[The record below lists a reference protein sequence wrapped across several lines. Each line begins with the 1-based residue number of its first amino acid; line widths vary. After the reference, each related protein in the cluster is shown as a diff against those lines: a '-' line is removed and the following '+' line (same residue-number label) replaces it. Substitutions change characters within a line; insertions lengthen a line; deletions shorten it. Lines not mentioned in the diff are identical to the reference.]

1 MNIFRQRLEK
11 NDIDVAL
18 ITDDDNVYYLTGYY
32 DYLHMDFGRPTILV
46 VLREGQSILITPSID
61 FNSAESLARVDRIVS
76 WNDGV
81 GNEWREELPKVA
93 MNAMKVAIE
102 PNHIPP
108 VVHSYLVELIEAE
121 KLENASS
128 LLSDM
133 RMIKSDM
140 ELQLARHAGEVA
152 NAMMTAGRSAIG
164 SGIAEFEVA
173 IATSQAGTRMAAKLL
188 NAHYT
193 DEDMSPNTHFLQIMA
208 SGEAITKTHHRA
220 TTRIMKYGEP
230 VFLCFCGMTNFHRF
244 KLGFDRTFWI
254 GEIKDKSQEVVYEI
268 ALASHLAFLKTIE
281 AEFAEFKGPRYHV
294 IGNHDIDSISKE
306 QFLANVE
313 NTGIAKDKSYYSFDS
328 KWVHFVV
335 LDANYLAD
343 GRDCAPGNCKWTD
356 THVPK
361 KELEWLRR
369 DLEATKLPVVVL
381 AHQRLD
387 GRGSHFTKNSD
398 EVRKLLEKSGR
409 VLVVFQGHDH
419 RGGHSLIGGI
429 HYYTLKAAV
438 EGSGEENN
446 SYGIVEVRRNG
457 DIVVE
462 GFRKAVDL
470 AMPRNS

>member
-164 SGIAEFEVA
+164 TGVAEFEVA

-268 ALASHLAFLKTIE
+268 ALASQEAALRALRPGVTAESVHAAYAEVIQEAGYDYPFRCGRATGFSYLEAPQLVTGDKTILQPGMVL
-281 AEFAEFKGPRYHV
+281 AVDGSVSADNFRAQ
-294 IGNHDIDSISKE
+294 IGDSFIITQE
-306 QFLANVE
+306 GYEPL
-313 NTGIAKDKSYYSFDS
+313 
-328 KWVHFVV
+328 
-335 LDANYLAD
+335 
-343 GRDCAPGNCKWTD
+343 TD
-356 THVPK
+356 HPK
-361 KELEWLRR
+361 K
-369 DLEATKLPVVVL
+369 
-381 AHQRLD
+381 
-387 GRGSHFTKNSD
+387 
-398 EVRKLLEKSGR
+398 
-409 VLVVFQGHDH
+409 
-419 RGGHSLIGGI
+419 LI
-429 HYYTLKAAV
+429 
-438 EGSGEENN
+438 
-446 SYGIVEVRRNG
+446 
-457 DIVVE
+457 DII
-462 GFRKAVDL
+462 L
-470 AMPRNS
+470 